1 MVSITNCANAIP
13 LHTFLSIRYAMK
25 TALIVSVEFP
35 KIPPAIADDVSDSP
49 SSTVTLANHVSPFGE
64 DIFEISEQNSDLTIN
79 EGTTVAATTTTEWT
93 THQYV
98 EWTTTTL
105 DFDHSTES
113 GWSTSEPEWISRHI
127 SIYGVVAPR
136 PYRPNEKMV
145 KQRAAK
151 ATESTPTQSTPFVIS
166 SPCNIL

>member
-49 SSTVTLANHVSPFGE
+49 SSTLTLANHVSPFGE
-64 DIFEISEQNSDLTIN
+64 DIFEISEQNRDLTIN
-79 EGTTVAATTTTEWT
+79 EGTTVAEWT

-113 GWSTSEPEWISRHI
+113 GWSTSEPEWMSRHI

>member
-13 LHTFLSIRYAMK
+13 LHTFLSIRYAIK

-151 ATESTPTQSTPFVIS
+151 ATESTPTESTPFVIS

>member
-1 MVSITNCANAIP
+1 MKISNMVSITNCANAIP

-49 SSTVTLANHVSPFGE
+49 SSTLTLANHVSPFGE
-64 DIFEISEQNSDLTIN
+64 DIFEISEQNRDLTIN
-79 EGTTVAATTTTEWT
+79 EGTTVAEWT

-105 DFDHSTES
+105 DFVTRQKADGQRVNLS
-113 GWSTSEPEWISRHI
+113 G
-127 SIYGVVAPR
+127 
-136 PYRPNEKMV
+136 
-145 KQRAAK
+145 
-151 ATESTPTQSTPFVIS
+151 
-166 SPCNIL
+166 